1 MSSGEQEK
9 SASSAE
15 HARLAEGLA
24 AAAGG
29 DWKLVGPYVAERA
42 WGVVREDYSAD
53 GDAWRYF
60 PFDHAL
66 SRAYRWSEDGLAGL
80 CDREQR
86 LCFALSFWNGRDPI
100 LKERIFGLSG
110 PEGNHGEDA
119 KEYWWYLDATPTA
132 SWLSWRYHYPQAE
145 FPYARL
151 RQENANRT
159 RDQPEFELLDT
170 GVFDGDRYWQIT
182 ADYAKAAPDD
192 ILIRIAARNA
202 GPEPA
207 ELHILPTLWF
217 RNRWSWG
224 DGVAKPVIRDAS
236 TEADCAVIAEDEN
249 LRAWKL
255 VAGPDPAGHAPSLLF
270 CDNETN
276 IPKLF
281 GGAASTPYPKDGVN
295 DHVVNG
301 TATVNPER
309 RGTKMACWYRVTVGA
324 GETVELR
331 LRLTRDA
338 PDRATDLGEAFAQTQ
353 ADRRREAD
361 EYYAAIRPEG
371 MSDEEASV
379 MRQAFAG
386 MTWSMEFYHYDV
398 ARWLEGDKVPPPEA
412 RKSGRNSGWRHL
424 SNHHIVAMP
433 DKWEYPWYASWD
445 LAFHCVVLAHTDPAM
460 AKNQLLLLAREWYMH
475 PNGQLPAY
483 EWNFS
488 DVNPPVQAW
497 AALAVFRIDGAT
509 DFDFLARVFH
519 KLLIN
524 FTWWV
529 NREDA
534 RGDNIFEG
542 GFLGLDNIGPFDR
555 SVMLPGEV
563 LEQSDG
569 TAWMA
574 KFCLNMLEIALQ
586 LANRNPVYEDIAIK
600 FFEHFALIAA
610 AMENLWDEQDG
621 FFYDRLRTQ
630 DGSAITVRARSMV
643 GLLPVFAAVELD
655 PSLWQR
661 LPMFRERA
669 RWYLEHRL
677 RTKNHLY
684 YLPSSNRPGLISLVD
699 KSRFE
704 RILSRM
710 LDESEFLSPY
720 GLRSLSRYHLE
731 HPLVLDFDGR
741 TCRLDYEPGES
752 RSGLFG
758 GNSNWRGPVWFPL
771 NFLAIESLR
780 HLYNFFGDDL
790 TVELPTGSGRKANLD
805 QVADEL
811 RRRLLSLF
819 LLDANG
825 RRPAHGANPR
835 FQKDPVWRDSL
846 LFYEYFHGE
855 TGEGLGASHQTGW
868 TALSAA
874 LGAYRRPRATS
885 KPQN

>member
-1 MSSGEQEK
+1 MSGGEQQK
-9 SASSAE
+9 PARSAE
-15 HARLAEGLA
+15 HARLAEGSA

-29 DWKLVGPYVAERA
+29 DWKLIGPYIAERA
-42 WGVVREDYSAD
+42 WGTVREDYSAD

-60 PFDHAL
+60 PFDHAR

-80 CDREQR
+80 CDRGQR
-86 LCFALSFWNGRDPI
+86 LCFALAFWNGRDPI

-119 KEYWWYLDATPTA
+119 KEYWWQLDATPTA

-151 RQENANRT
+151 REENARRT
-159 RDQPEFELLDT
+159 RDEPEFELVDT
-170 GVFDGDRYWQIT
+170 DIFDGDRYWRIA

-192 ILIRIAARNA
+192 VLIRVAARNM

-217 RNRWSWG
+217 RNRWSWD

-236 TEADCAVIAEDEN
+236 DGVSGIAIAEDGK
-249 LRAWKL
+249 LGTWRL
-255 VAGPDPAGHAPSLLF
+255 VAGPDQAGRAPTLLF
-270 CDNETN
+270 CENETN
-276 IPKLF
+276 VPKLF
-281 GGAASTPYPKDGVN
+281 GGDASTPFPKDGIN
-295 DHVVNG
+295 DHVIHG
-301 TATVNPER
+301 AATVNPEQ
-309 RGTKMACWYRVTVGA
+309 RGTKMAFWRRAAVGA

-331 LRLTRDA
+331 LRLARDA
-338 PDRATDLGEAFAQTQ
+338 PGRTMDLGETFTQTQ
-353 ADRRREAD
+353 AVRKREAD
-361 EYYAAIRPEG
+361 EYYAALSPEG
-371 MSDEEASV
+371 TSDEEAMV

-386 MTWSMEFYHYDV
+386 MTWSQQFYSYDV
-398 ARWLEGDKVPPPEA
+398 PRWLDGDKVRPPEA

-445 LAFHCVVLAHTDPAM
+445 LAFHSVVLAYTDPGM

-509 DFDFLARVFH
+509 DFDFLARVFN

-529 NREDA
+529 NREDTQ
-534 RGDNIFEG
+534 GDNIFQG
-542 GFLGLDNIGPFDR
+542 GFLGLDNIGPFNR
-555 SVMLPGEV
+555 SEMLPGEV

-574 KFCLNMLEIALQ
+574 KFCLNMLEIALL
-586 LANRNPVYEDIAIK
+586 LANRNQIYEDVAIK

-610 AMENLWDEQDG
+610 AMEGLWDDEDG
-621 FFYDRLRTQ
+621 FFYDRLRRP
-630 DGSAITVRARSMV
+630 DGSAVTVRARSMV
-643 GLLPVFAAVELD
+643 GLLPVFAAVGLD
-655 PSLWQR
+655 GALWQR

-677 RTKNHLY
+677 HTKNHLY
-684 YLPSSNRPGLISLVD
+684 YLPSGGRPGLISLVE

-704 RILSRM
+704 RILARM

-741 TCRLDYEPGES
+741 ACRLDYEPGES

-780 HLYNFFGDDL
+780 HLHNFFGDDL
-790 TVELPTGSGRKANLD
+790 MVEIPKGSGRKANLD

-811 RRRLLSLF
+811 KRRLLSLF
-819 LLDANG
+819 LIDANG
-825 RRPAHGANPR
+825 QRPAHGANPR
-835 FQKDPVWRDSL
+835 FHKNPVWRDSL
-846 LFYEYFHGE
+846 LFYEYFHAE

-868 TALSAA
+868 SALAAA
-874 LGAYRRPRATS
+874 LVAHGSSRALPKARS
-885 KPQN
+885 